1 MRKIRILILFL
12 LCSTAVL
19 AQNEVKAEELFQSAD
34 YSAAQQEYGLL
45 LQRYP
50 TSALYNYRYARC
62 AQELGEYEV
71 AIRHFNKSGNRYQ
84 LKHFNLGECY
94 LQIAHPEQAIT
105 SYNTYLKSSKL
116 ESEREQYVRERI
128 QQAEK
133 MQRYMRR
140 VEKVEIID
148 SVETSVDSILAYCPL
163 SSEAGTMAYDEKG
176 NVVYTNQRRDRKLW
190 GTAHETSSVILSS
203 HNLMGQW
210 SAPDTLPQEVN
221 MASQQ
226 AYPYVLSDGVTLYF
240 AVCDT
245 SGLGGYDIYV
255 TRYNTYTEAYTAPE
269 NVGMPF
275 NSMGNDY
282 LMLIDE
288 HRNIGYFATDR
299 FSPEGRVR
307 IYSFVPTLQKTY
319 WRGLSTDSLAAYAQ
333 LRYVLPVQ
341 QTTLVEMAGFEPAS
355 KLNTIQAEQPKEE
368 IFFVLNDSVVYTDLS
383 HFRHTE
389 ALKKYQEWENLQK
402 QADYDTQ
409 LLSTLRQSYG
419 EADEEEREQLA
430 PSIIQLENKQSQ
442 SLQRCQNLLQ
452 EIRQIEMSAQ

>member
-1 MRKIRILILFL
+1 
-12 LCSTAVL
+12 
-19 AQNEVKAEELFQSAD
+19 
-34 YSAAQQEYGLL
+34 
-45 LQRYP
+45 
-50 TSALYNYRYARC
+50 
-62 AQELGEYEV
+62 
-71 AIRHFNKSGNRYQ
+71 
-84 LKHFNLGECY
+84 
-94 LQIAHPEQAIT
+94 
-105 SYNTYLKSSKL
+105 
-116 ESEREQYVRERI
+116 
-128 QQAEK
+128 
-133 MQRYMRR
+133 MRR

-148 SVETSVDSILAYCPL
+148 SVETTVDSILAYCPL

-383 HFRHTE
+383 HFCHTE